1 VKART
6 QAFLT
11 LHGIVIGSPT
21 VLRDDLVKLSKRALV
36 RRCADLRPETEDLLA
51 LVEHPE
57 RLHLAA
63 AQRTLRDLAERWLT
77 LDAEVKGLDRQ
88 IKALVEQTA
97 PQLVE
102 PGSAR
107 ATGRAGATAASGC
120 SPGPPATVWRW
131 RSASR

>member
-1 VKART
+1 MLRVTRSSAVKART
-6 QAFLT
+6 QAFPT

-77 LDAEVKGLDRQ
+77 LRCRGQGPRPSDQSSRRADR
-88 IKALVEQTA
+88 AA
-97 PQLVE
+97 
-102 PGSAR
+102 AR
-107 ATGRAGATAASGC
+107 
-120 SPGPPATVWRW
+120 
-131 RSASR
+131 